1 MRGQRARERG
11 ERKVREMQE
20 AEKKSQEE
28 TAACSQHQ
36 REYYYSQCS
45 LTSSRTQGIVGN
57 IPWSQQ
63 DTFVD
68 GGRPSTATYREHD
81 GLADEFLSRHTQD
94 KALYDSLY
102 QSTSTD
108 VSLLNG
114 ISAQGT
120 SHTDGYVSH
129 SDRRNPYFGDN
140 QATSQTGGEQS
151 TGHRAQNPT
160 LTLRNV
166 NSAAGNE
173 NARDDLCEYMPNQ
186 SVSVSSPGF
195 SSVTGLHSS
204 ARRQGAM
211 LCAPSNAAM
220 IGGEVLAQENAPVCQ
235 PVREPRSGGANNIRG
250 ASIRDYVP
258 DSLDTTGNLLAWVP
272 QQQDPSQQ
280 CSRGVSEMWSFSS
293 DLVILLFS

>member
-1 MRGQRARERG
+1 MREQRARERG
-11 ERKVREMQE
+11 GRKVREMQE
-20 AEKKSQEE
+20 ADKKSQEE
-28 TAACSQHQ
+28 TAACSQRQ
-36 REYYYSQCS
+36 REYYYGQCS

-63 DTFVD
+63 ITFED
-68 GGRPSTATYREHD
+68 GGRPSKATYREHD

-108 VSLLNG
+108 VSLLNAV
-114 ISAQGT
+114 SAQGT
-120 SHTDGYVSH
+120 SHMDGYVSH
-129 SDRRNPYFGDN
+129 SDRGNPYFGDN

-151 TGHRAQNPT
+151 TSHRAQNPT

-166 NSAAGNE
+166 NSAGDE
-173 NARDDLCEYMPNQ
+173 NARDGLCEYMLNQ

-220 IGGEVLAQENAPVCQ
+220 IGGEVLAQENAPACE

-258 DSLDTTGNLLAWVP
+258 DSLDTTGNVLAWVP

>member
-36 REYYYSQCS
+36 REYYDSQCS

-57 IPWSQQ
+57 MPWPQQ

-120 SHTDGYVSH
+120 SYMDGYVSH
-129 SDRRNPYFGDN
+129 SHRGNPYFGDN

-151 TGHRAQNPT
+151 TSHRAQNPT

-173 NARDDLCEYMPNQ
+173 TARDNLCEYMPNQ

-235 PVREPRSGGANNIRG
+235 PVRQPRSGGANNIRG

-272 QQQDPSQQ
+272 Q
-280 CSRGVSEMWSFSS
+280 
-293 DLVILLFS
+293 